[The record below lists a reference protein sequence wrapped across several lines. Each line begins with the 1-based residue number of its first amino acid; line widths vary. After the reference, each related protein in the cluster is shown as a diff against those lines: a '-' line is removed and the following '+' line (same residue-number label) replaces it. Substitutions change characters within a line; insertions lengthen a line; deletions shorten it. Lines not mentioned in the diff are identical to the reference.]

1 MVVEEA
7 NRKNLMT
14 NEQLNAAQFQRWIA
28 YDLHA
33 LLAEESDQ
41 LYAEVWLYAEVLES
55 LAQELKA
62 VLNGEFDAKA
72 EK

>member
-1 MVVEEA
+1 
-7 NRKNLMT
+7 MT
-14 NEQLNAAQFQRWIA
+14 NEDLDAAQFQRWIA
-28 YDLHA
+28 YDLHG

-62 VLNGEFDAKA
+62 ILNRGEFDAK
-72 EK
+72 KNK